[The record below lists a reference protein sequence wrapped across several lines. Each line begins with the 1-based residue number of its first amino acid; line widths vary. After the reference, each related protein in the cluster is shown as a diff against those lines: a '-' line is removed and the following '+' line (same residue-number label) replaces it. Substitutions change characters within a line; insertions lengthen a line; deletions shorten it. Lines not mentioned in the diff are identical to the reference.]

1 MSNIVDY
8 LKWRGDLTFDKDP
21 INEIDNLIF
30 SRISYLPFE
39 KIQFQDKSKFIEFAD
54 QFKTLANEDFYQ
66 IDDLDLI
73 AELAK
78 SARFKNLIFSDY
90 FEKLDLVEE
99 KQFAAITVTL
109 PDNEIYI
116 SYRGT
121 DASIIGWKEDFN
133 MSFMTNVPSQL
144 EGVNYLE
151 KIAKKYPRKKIRIGG
166 HSKGGNVAVYAGIFC
181 NHKIKNRII
190 EITNA
195 DGPGFDASIINTKEY
210 NEILNKIHT
219 YIPQSS
225 VIGRLL
231 EHEEKYEIIKSTQK
245 GIMQHDIYSWQL
257 EGKKIINISKVTNGS
272 EMVNGLTRTW
282 LKNTTPKQRENF
294 INMAYEIIA
303 KTNVTNVHELSSALL
318 KNIGTVV
325 STYRNIDESERKELA
340 QVFKTLVKTSFN
352 TIKEEIPSFLDNK

>member
-73 AELAK
+73 DELAK

-151 KIAKKYPRKKIRIGG
+151 KIAKKYPRKK
-166 HSKGGNVAVYAGIFC
+166 
-181 NHKIKNRII
+181 
-190 EITNA
+190 
-195 DGPGFDASIINTKEY
+195 
-210 NEILNKIHT
+210 
-219 YIPQSS
+219 
-225 VIGRLL
+225 
-231 EHEEKYEIIKSTQK
+231 
-245 GIMQHDIYSWQL
+245 
-257 EGKKIINISKVTNGS
+257 
-272 EMVNGLTRTW
+272 
-282 LKNTTPKQRENF
+282 
-294 INMAYEIIA
+294 
-303 KTNVTNVHELSSALL
+303 
-318 KNIGTVV
+318 
-325 STYRNIDESERKELA
+325 
-340 QVFKTLVKTSFN
+340 
-352 TIKEEIPSFLDNK
+352 